1 MSTKTEESFTN
12 FTAKTREWLNSL
24 NTKPNSNNSV
34 SDEDKSNPYHD
45 LDSEQSLVSLCL
57 LEE

>member
-12 FTAKTREWLNSL
+12 FTAKTRVWLNSL
-24 NTKPNSNNSV
+24 NTKPNSNSSV

-45 LDSEQSLVSLCL
+45 LDSEQSLVNLY
-57 LEE
+57 